1 MTLLNKFEYNILKTI
16 KQHPGL
22 NPDGL
27 AKYCDESA
35 KIIDCRMV
43 SLIKNL
49 YVEIGCGVDFYDRT
63 YTITTEGLQALADYE
78 SNQRGIFWFL
88 FEDRFWK
95 FAALSISCASLI
107 ISFLAYSKSQS
118 TEQYVKIEISR
129 EAQPTI
135 IGAQSQNVSLSKN
148 SFEKN
153 GMQQNK

>member
-27 AKYCDESA
+27 AKYCDEPA

-43 SLIKNL
+43 SLI
-49 YVEIGCGVDFYDRT
+49 T